1 MQEASAWNPA
11 KISAAHRALFSA
23 CEDLDLPH
31 AVHLRKRAHQR
42 LNALRDAAG
51 LGRDR
56 HGRAA
61 VCRNCLIDR
70 QYICPASGKN
80 RKYLRQT
87 AGLVLQHELERELA
101 NARHTAKEY
110 KKLALLKNQECVG
123 QARLIDQL
131 NRKIDYFES
140 VNKCQAEL
148 LADREV

>member
-1 MQEASAWNPA
+1 MKFWNMI
-11 KISAAHRALFSA
+11 KKFLSVD
-23 CEDLDLPH
+23 EDD
-31 AVHLRKRAHQR
+31 
-42 LNALRDAAG
+42 
-51 LGRDR
+51 
-56 HGRAA
+56 
-61 VCRNCLIDR
+61 
-70 QYICPASGKN
+70 YIPES
-80 RKYLRQT
+80 
-87 AGLVLQHELERELA
+87 QHNLERELA